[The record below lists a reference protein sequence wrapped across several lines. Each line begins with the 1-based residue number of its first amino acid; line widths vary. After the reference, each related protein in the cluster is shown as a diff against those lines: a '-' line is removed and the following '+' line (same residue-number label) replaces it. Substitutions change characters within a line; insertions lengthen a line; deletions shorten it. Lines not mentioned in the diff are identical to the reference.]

1 MASTG
6 LNFQNLTPDNGAVR
20 DLRKLIFLSVLGADQ
35 IGALVNFLPKQK
47 HGEKVGFVGEFG
59 LIGKASSKCNPVFG
73 NDIISTSEKTWDIPE
88 WEVAEKICYADLEG
102 TLAQVGMKTKTDI
115 ADLTG
120 TEYIDYVLMPRLEL
134 AIRKMLLRFVWFGD
148 KAAKVVADGG
158 ILKPGTDVSKFTV
171 TDGLWKRLFAIVAAD
186 NARHTTIAANAET
199 SWADQKAAFR
209 VAGVATGTLDDLIE
223 DAPLVL
229 RQSEGKVIYIT
240 QAFKDALDRDIKQN
254 NKGSELQWES
264 LFDGIAKSK
273 YNGIDIVVIPF
284 WDEIIQ
290 GYEATA
296 NVGQYNK
303 PFRALFS
310 VKDNLLAG
318 SESENEIA
326 DLKIWFNI
334 DEQLNKILAKDK
346 IGTLIAQDDLVQVA
360 Y

>member
-73 NDIISTSEKTWDIPE
+73 NDIIATSEKTWDIPE

-186 NARHTTIAANAET
+186 IQVDEL
-199 SWADQKAAFR
+199 D
-209 VAGVATGTLDDLIE
+209 DDLIE

-318 SESENEIA
+318 AESENEIA

>member
-6 LNFQNLTPDNGAVR
+6 LNFSNLTPDNGAVK

-73 NDIISTSEKTWDIPE
+73 NDIIATSEKTWDIPE

-102 TLAQVGMKTKTDI
+102 TLAQVGMETKTDI

-120 TEYIDYVLMPRLEL
+120 TEYVDYILMPRLEL

-186 NARHTTIAANAET
+186 NARHTTIAANSET
-199 SWADQKAAFR
+199 TWADQRAAFR
-209 VAGVATGTLDDLIE
+209 VAGVATGTLDNLIE

-254 NKGSELQWES
+254 NKGSELQWKA
-264 LFDGIAKSK
+264 LFDGIEESK
-273 YNGIDIVVIPF
+273 YNGIKLVVIPF

-318 SESENEIA
+318 AESENEIA